1 MGHAGHVLQLPG
13 EVDSRSIRP
22 YHIIP
27 QVQDLH
33 LYCNKRVLLSSEVE
47 WEKITMDAGDLGCC
61 WNGEQPPH
69 AFTAYDC
76 SNRSNIVK
84 SYLLLD
90 PDACAASDRNGELET
105 VH

>member
-1 MGHAGHVLQLPG
+1 MGHAGHVLRLRG
-13 EVDSRSIRP
+13 EVHSRSIRP
-22 YHIIP
+22 YQIIP
-27 QVQDLH
+27 QVQNLQI
-33 LYCNKRVLLSSEVE
+33 CSNKRVLLSSEVE

-61 WNGEQPPH
+61 WNGEHPPH

-90 PDACAASDRNGELET
+90 PDACAASGGNGEMET